1 MNRAPSA
8 TSAAQPLDIDTMRHS
23 ISRLLGPDAPP
34 PASEEL
40 GVWEVLVRGH
50 MQLIIPEVERAAL
63 ARGLDDVSG
72 YCALACVGEA
82 RGKLRSAVGP
92 GAERAVVHAR
102 RLARCLAAL
111 CDHYEA
117 LTGVTT
123 CLACDEPLRNGEETL
138 PYDHSRPSGAATR
151 AGRIHARCANTVRRH

>member
-1 MNRAPSA
+1 MNRASPT

-63 ARGLDDVSG
+63 ARGEDGVSS

-82 RGKLRSAVGP
+82 RGKLRAAVGP
-92 GAERAVVHAR
+92 GAERVVVHAR

-117 LTGVTT
+117 LAGVVT
-123 CLACDEPLRNGEETL
+123 CLACDEPLRAGEETL

-151 AGRIHARCANTVRRH
+151 AGRIHTRCANTVRRH